1 MGPDQDLIDEVIA
14 TFPRT
19 FGLRN
24 HDGVFRISSWDSYFT
39 GPGRGEGRL
48 MLYTERLRDNGEWVS
63 FAKGTESELYN
74 NIVKIPQES
83 LRQKRRTGKYE
94 IGKRRAENYE
104 VVVGNIGS
112 VHEGSDREE
121 AEDVFFEYVEQSKK
135 RFGRASG
142 EDVALFKEDDIIAEH
157 VGRGGGR

>member
-63 FAKGTESELYN
+63 FAKGTESELHA
-74 NIVKIPQES
+74 NIVKIPQAK
-83 LRQKRRTGKYE
+83 LGRTPRKRIYHQ
-94 IGKRRAENYE
+94 YE
-104 VVVGNIGS
+104 VVVGNVGS

-121 AEDVFFEYVEQSKK
+121 AEDVFYEYVELSKA
-135 RFGRASG
+135 RRGRASG
-142 EDVALFKEDDIIAEH
+142 EDVALFEDDDVLIEH